1 MTMPDRILREAVAV
15 IRQMNEREREAERLR
30 NQAMLRA
37 ARQRQC
43 VICLARIHKE
53 GRVICERDAC
63 LQAWRR
69 LPTPVQDAIFDAADG
84 LLGPEKGSRPIGF
97 GAGAGAPPRWA
108 WGLLIGGWLAA
119 VAAYL
124 WAGR

>member
-1 MTMPDRILREAVAV
+1 MTTPDRILGEAVAV

-30 NQAMLRA
+30 NQTKLRA
-37 ARQRQC
+37 ARRRLCVFCLAPIHQQGW
-43 VICLARIHKE
+43 VICGGEA
-53 GRVICERDAC
+53 CQRD
-63 LQAWRR
+63 WHR

-108 WGLLIGGWLAA
+108 WGLLIGGVLAA

-124 WAGR
+124 WTGR